1 MNARLG
7 KWNCVS
13 VLSPVPVHGALISYA
28 QQAKNNLKYL
38 AEDILGDSHEISVLS
53 KIFVTNVLWY

>member
-1 MNARLG
+1 MHEAIKG
-7 KWNCVS
+7 NCVS

-38 AEDILGDSHEISVLS
+38 AEDILGDSIDISS
-53 KIFVTNVLWY
+53 QQNFCY